1 MFKRDYGTQTA
12 FLDFLF
18 NTLLIF
24 VCLFVISFAMIKTD
38 QQKENKNEQK
48 VEFLVTMTWPDENND
63 DVDLYVQNPKGD
75 LICFRRREDGLM
87 HLDRDDLGKK
97 NDSVQLADGTTFEF
111 KQNQEV
117 GSLRGTIPGEY
128 CVNVHMYCKRE
139 PLIPT
144 KVSVKI
150 EKMNPYALIAA
161 KDIIL
166 SKTGQEETVARFTLD
181 TVGKVKSVSQNLPK
195 SLVKSTIGEF

>member
-24 VCLFVISFAMIKTD
+24 VCLFVVSFLMIRIE
-38 QQKENKNEQK
+38 QKQENKDQQK
-48 VEFLVTMTWPDENND
+48 VEFLVTMNWPDENND
-63 DVDLYVQNPKGD
+63 DVDLYIQNPANN
-75 LICFRRREDGLM
+75 LICFRRKEDGLM

-97 NDSVQLADGTTFEF
+97 NDSIKLSDGSVLEF

-117 GSLRGTIPGEY
+117 GSIRGIIPGEY
-128 CVNVHMYCKRE
+128 CINVHMYAKRE

-144 KVSVKI
+144 KVNVKV
-150 EKMNPYALIAA
+150 EKMNPYSLVGSKEIV
-161 KDIIL
+161 L
-166 SKTGQEETVARFTLD
+166 SQTGQEETVLRFVLD
-181 TVGKVKSVSQNLPK
+181 SKGTVKDVFFNLPK
-195 SLVKSTIGEF
+195 SLVQSAPERF